1 MKLVILYYST
11 RIFPERHFGE
21 NGHPR
26 RGATLDTL
34 AAFLIVKNEERLL
47 PRCLASLAG
56 LVDELVVLDT
66 GSDDG
71 TPAVVAAAAAGGAFP
86 RVVADRIEFR
96 GFGAAWQAALDRVT
110 ADWALCIAAD
120 EELSPALRDRLRGLK
135 AAGGLGGHDGWQ
147 LHRVNTVLGRRMRAR
162 CLARDHTLRLV
173 RRGRARFTP
182 SLVHESLQL
191 APGATA
197 GRLAEPLLHAAM
209 DDWRAYLRKVDHYTT
224 LDARGGKYRFRWWH
238 LLTTGPATFWRQYVM
253 RTGFVDG
260 WPGFVWSATSA
271 IGAVMRD
278 WKLLRRARGRVDA
291 DRRGG

>member
-1 MKLVILYYST
+1 MKLVIPGCST
-11 RIFPERHFGE
+11 RIFDGR
-21 NGHPR
+21 PR
-26 RGATLDTL
+26 VGTAHARKVAILDTL

-71 TPAVVAAAAAGGAFP
+71 TAGIIDAAAAGGAFP
-86 RVVADRIEFR
+86 RVVADRVEFR
-96 GFGAAWQAALDRVT
+96 GFGEAWQTALDRVT

-120 EELSPALRDRLRGLK
+120 EELSPALRERIRGLK
-135 AAGGLGGHDGWQ
+135 AGDGLGQHDGWV

-197 GRLAEPLLHAAM
+197 GRLDEPLLHAAM
-209 DDWRAYLRKVDHYTT
+209 DDWRAYLRKVDRYTT
-224 LDARGGKYRFRWWH
+224 LDALGDKYRFRWWH
-238 LLTTGPATFWRQYVM
+238 LATTGPATFWRQYVM

-278 WKLLRRARGRVDA
+278 WKLLRRTRGRVDA
-291 DRRGG
+291 APHDG

>member
-11 RIFPERHFGE
+11 RIFPERLFGE
-21 NGHPR
+21 IGHPE

-66 GSDDG
+66 GSEDG

-86 RVVADRIEFR
+86 RVVADRIVFR
-96 GFGAAWQAALDRVT
+96 GFGEAWQAALDRVT

-120 EELSPALRDRLRGLK
+120 EELSPALRDRLRELK

-197 GRLAEPLLHAAM
+197 GRLDEPLLHAAM

-224 LDARGGKYRFRWWH
+224 LDARGDKYRFRWWH
-238 LLTTGPATFWRQYVM
+238 LATTGPATFWRQYVM

-278 WKLLRRARGRVDA
+278 WKLLRRARGRVDGA
-291 DRRGG
+291 TRGA